1 MSTFNTERMKQL
13 VAYAIQGAGFKKDLE
28 LSGYIGMRVE
38 DGTLYLNTMDG
49 ENYLCV
55 SDVCLADDIDVT
67 VSAELFSKLI
77 SKITSD
83 TLDMEVVDNTLV
95 VTGNGKY
102 TLGLI
107 PDETGALL
115 SFPDRFPKETEELG
129 KFNAVD
135 IVAINTTVKA
145 SLDTVA
151 GSVYSSYYFG
161 DVIASTDRCMMT
173 IFKKKAFDEPYMF
186 NRQFVDLMTMSGA
199 DVTISKSDTMLLAES
214 SISEKGSICIC
225 TKIPDNVS
233 GFKIEGVRQF
243 SELEVKS
250 FCRIRKAELLDLLDR
265 LALFVTKFDDCAIQL
280 HFTPHSVEISSMAS
294 SGVETIDY
302 AEGKDAVD
310 MTIKINIDRL
320 RTELKSYNSDMV
332 DLYYGSDMCIK
343 LVDGDISQVIALI
356 K

>member
-13 VAYAIQGAGFKKDLE
+13 VAYAIQGAGFNKLLE
-28 LSGYIGMRVE
+28 LSGYIGVRAGE
-38 DGTLYLNTMDG
+38 GTLYLNTTDG
-49 ENYLCV
+49 TNNLCV
-55 SDVCLADDIDVT
+55 SDACVADNLDVT

-102 TLGLI
+102 TLEI
-107 PDETGALL
+107 VRDETGALL
-115 SFPDRFPKETEELG
+115 SFPDKFPKETKELG
-129 KFNAVD
+129 KLNAVD

-173 IFKKKAFDEPYMF
+173 MFKKKAFDEPYMF

-199 DVTISKSDTMLLAES
+199 DVIVSKSDTMLLAES
-214 SISEKGSICIC
+214 SIGEKGSICIC
-225 TKIPDNVS
+225 TRIPDNVS
-233 GFKIEGVRQF
+233 EFKIEGVRQF
-243 SELEVKS
+243 SDLEVKS

-265 LALFVTKFDDCAIQL
+265 LALFVSKFDEGAIQL
-280 HFTPHSVEISSMAS
+280 HFTNQSVEISSMAS
-294 SGVETIDY
+294 SGVESIEYT
-302 AEGKDAVD
+302 ECKDATD